1 MPRIFDNISLSLLP
15 ALQETLDVSY
25 RADFC
30 VGYFNLRG
38 WRALAS
44 YVDGWSNP
52 DDQCRILVG
61 MQRLPH
67 DELRESLSLLE
78 GKPGIDNQAALRLR
92 KHLAEQFRQQLT
104 IGAPTN
110 EDEGTLRRLASQLRA
125 KKVTVKLFLRHP
137 LHAKLYLLFRN
148 DPISPIIGYLGSS
161 NLTFSGLSGQG

>member
-44 YVDGWSNP
+44 CVDSWSNP
-52 DDQCRILVG
+52 GDQCRILVG

-67 DELRESLSLLE
+67 DELRASLSLLE
-78 GKPGIDNQAALRLR
+78 GKPGIDNQAALRL
-92 KHLAEQFRQQLT
+92 KKDLAEQVRQQLT

-110 EDEGTLRRLASQLRA
+110 EDEGALRRLASQLRRQSL
-125 KKVTVKLFLRHP
+125 VFVV
-137 LHAKLYLLFRN
+137 FRCSGKQRS
-148 DPISPIIGYLGSS
+148 SPFQR
-161 NLTFSGLSGQG
+161 T